1 MPTFKN
7 FMLIK
12 LTSFMT
18 YPFKVGSAWSVV
30 LEPVAAGQICQ
41 LKITQ
46 DGQEALVIKVPANDY
61 RVLFC

>member
-1 MPTFKN
+1 
-7 FMLIK
+7 
-12 LTSFMT
+12 
-18 YPFKVGSAWSVV
+18 VV